1 MLIFIVYGG
10 RGMNIFFIEK
20 RQSDGWHSG
29 IRCIPNQR
37 TMNEKNRTV
46 PDLIIFVR
54 ALPLRP
60 VPNY

>member
-1 MLIFIVYGG
+1 
-10 RGMNIFFIEK
+10 MNIFFIEK